1 MKDGHLM
8 GVRPFDPLGSRGPRE
23 DGSPGRGGL
32 PGALAI
38 ATRTGDLRTNQEIEV
53 FLRRLEKRGG

>member
-1 MKDGHLM
+1 MTDGHLI

-23 DGSPGRGGL
+23 DGSPGRGGRRRGL
-32 PGALAI
+32 EV
-38 ATRTGDLRTNQEIEV
+38 ATRPGDFQTKKENEV